1 MSSESNFTPTPLN
14 PEPQAS
20 HDAAPNVPPMKPL
33 TGEHEA
39 VQDATVLVD
48 LKAQQRALRQAAK
61 LRQQGHATQGVC
73 AQYHAVAAG
82 RDAIPVLSEQ
92 ARERIFATVAIKGP
106 GLTALKKAART
117 PTVQTITNADGSTV
131 SLKFKAMAQENNLA
145 AARYLELLKPSK
157 REMIA
162 NDLRDALFA
171 PLGLDKGFYS
181 GQREHLNQFNPKHLM
196 ALVQHRDEA
205 FVQDLIQENE
215 HAWDTPPAASLDFL
229 TCELPERPK
238 AEHAK
243 LAYNALQEIRPLF
256 SEGMRLVIDDL
267 SLTVT
272 QFNAKDSRPYLVGL
286 QHSLSQSAK
295 GFLDDVMDL
304 GQGLPEDFAPLAM
317 LDPEGFKAANCDI
330 HQYLK
335 ATLLTPKGKRPTK
348 ARKSTKKAATTATA
362 STVTRKSRTTNAQV
376 QPQQYDLL
384 QLAEFDSAP
393 GATPEAGVTTPASS
407 TGPQVAASPEA
418 SAPIAT
424 ATTPQNTAPAAF
436 SAEVAP
442 EAPASLAPQAQVA
455 PLAAPA
461 ALAPDSVQSEP
472 EAQSAAPTKGAST
485 ADWALDPAFAPI
497 EDNEEDEFE
506 DEFDDEPDD
515 DPDGEGGDDN
525 ADAAEAPTPQVLDK
539 CKKRHLE
546 RKLNKRYLKSV
557 RKQRKAQRRAR
568 K

>member
-48 LKAQQRALRQAAK
+48 LKAQQRAQRQAAK

-82 RDAIPVLSEQ
+82 RDAIPVLSES
-92 ARERIFATVAIKGP
+92 ARERIFATSVIKGP
-106 GLTALKKAART
+106 GLTALKKTART
-117 PTVQTITNADGSTV
+117 PTVQTITNDDGSTV
-131 SLKFKAMAQENNLA
+131 ILKFKPLAQETNLA
-145 AARYLELLKPSK
+145 AARYLEVLKLSK
-157 REMIA
+157 REVIA
-162 NDLRDALFA
+162 NELRDALFA
-171 PLGLDKGFYS
+171 PLGLDKGFYQS
-181 GQREHLNQFNPKHLM
+181 QREHLNQFNPKHLM

-205 FVQDLIQENE
+205 FVQDLLRENE
-215 HAWDTPPAASLDFL
+215 HAWDTPPAACLNFL

-256 SEGMRLVIDDL
+256 SEGIRLVIDDL
-267 SLTVT
+267 SLTIT
-272 QFNAKDSRPYLVGL
+272 NFNAKDSRPYLVGL

-335 ATLLTPKGKRPTK
+335 ATLLTPKGKHPTK

-362 STVTRKSRTTNAQV
+362 STVTRKSRTTKASV

-384 QLAEFDSAP
+384 QLAEFDPAP
-393 GATPEAGVTTPASS
+393 GATPETGVTASAAPGS
-407 TGPQVAASPEA
+407 EPQRASSPEA
-418 SAPIAT
+418 PAPVAADT
-424 ATTPQNTAPAAF
+424 APQNAAPAAS

-442 EAPASLAPQAQVA
+442 EASTSLDPQAQVA
-455 PLAAPA
+455 PLAEPA
-461 ALAPDSVQSEP
+461 AFAPDSVQSET
-472 EAQSAAPTKGAST
+472 ESQNAVAGT
-485 ADWALDPAFAPI
+485 ADWALDPAFAPF
-497 EDNEEDEFE
+497 EDDANDEPDDEED
-506 DEFDDEPDD
+506 DDDDEPDD
-515 DPDGEGGDDN
+515 
-525 ADAAEAPTPQVLDK
+525 AAATDAPAPAPQLLDK
-539 CKKRHLE
+539 CQKRHLE

>member
-20 HDAAPNVPPMKPL
+20 HDAAPNVPPMKPR

-39 VQDATVLVD
+39 AQDATVLVD
-48 LKAQQRALRQAAK
+48 LKAQQRAQRQAAK
-61 LRQQGHATQGVC
+61 LRQQGHATHGVC

-82 RDAIPVLSEQ
+82 RDAIPVLSES
-92 ARERIFATVAIKGP
+92 ARERIFATSVIKGP
-106 GLTALKKAART
+106 GLTALKKTART

-131 SLKFKAMAQENNLA
+131 VLKFKPLAQETNLA
-145 AARYLELLKPSK
+145 AARYLEVLKLSK
-157 REMIA
+157 REVIA
-162 NDLRDALFA
+162 NELRDALFA
-171 PLGLDKGFYS
+171 PLGLDKGFYQS
-181 GQREHLNQFNPKHLM
+181 QRDHLNQFNPKHLM

-205 FVQDLIQENE
+205 FVQDLLRENE
-215 HAWDTPPAASLDFL
+215 HAWDTPPAACLAFL

-256 SEGMRLVIDDL
+256 SEGLRLVIDDL

-272 QFNAKDSRPYLVGL
+272 QFNAKDSKPYLLML

-335 ATLLTPKGKRPTK
+335 TTLLTPKGKRPTK
-348 ARKSTKKAATTATA
+348 ARKSTKKVATTATA
-362 STVTRKSRTTNAQV
+362 STVTRKSRTTKASV

-384 QLAEFDSAP
+384 QLAEFDPAP
-393 GATPEAGVTTPASS
+393 DATPETGVT
-407 TGPQVAASPEA
+407 A
-418 SAPIAT
+418 SAAPGSE
-424 ATTPQNTAPAAF
+424 PQGAAAPAAPAPIVATPAPQNAAPAAS

-442 EAPASLAPQAQVA
+442 EAPASLDPQAQVA
-455 PLAAPA
+455 PQETALAEPA
-461 ALAPDSVQSEP
+461 ELAPDSVQSET
-472 EAQSAAPTKGAST
+472 ESQSAVAGT
-485 ADWALDPAFAPI
+485 ADWAFDPAFAP
-497 EDNEEDEFE
+497 FE
-506 DEFDDEPDD
+506 DDADDEPDD
-515 DPDGEGGDDN
+515 EDEEDD
-525 ADAAEAPTPQVLDK
+525 DAAADVPAPEPQPLDK
-539 CKKRHLE
+539 CQKRHLE

>member
-39 VQDATVLVD
+39 AQDATVLVA
-48 LKAQQRALRQAAK
+48 LKAQQRAQRQAAK
-61 LRQQGHATQGVC
+61 LRQQGHATHGVC

-82 RDAIPVLSEQ
+82 RDAIPVLSES
-92 ARERIFATVAIKGP
+92 ARERIFATSVIKGP
-106 GLTALKKAART
+106 GLTALKKTART
-117 PTVQTITNADGSTV
+117 PTVQTITNDDGSTV
-131 SLKFKAMAQENNLA
+131 ILKFKPLAQETNLA
-145 AARYLELLKPSK
+145 AARYLEVLKLSK
-157 REMIA
+157 REVIA
-162 NDLRDALFA
+162 NELRDALFA
-171 PLGLDKGFYS
+171 PLGLDKGFYQS
-181 GQREHLNQFNPKHLM
+181 QREHLNQFNPKHLM
-196 ALVQHRDEA
+196 ALMQHRDEA
-205 FVQDLIQENE
+205 FVQDLLRENE
-215 HAWDTPPAASLDFL
+215 HAWDTPPAACLAFL

-256 SEGMRLVIDDL
+256 SEGLRLVIDDL

-272 QFNAKDSRPYLVGL
+272 QFNAKDSKPYLLML

-317 LDPEGFKAANCDI
+317 LDPEGFKAANGDI

-335 ATLLTPKGKRPTK
+335 ATLLTPKGKHPTK

-362 STVTRKSRTTNAQV
+362 STVTRKSRTTKASV

-384 QLAEFDSAP
+384 QLAEFDPAP
-393 GATPEAGVTTPASS
+393 GATPETGVTASAAPGS
-407 TGPQVAASPEA
+407 EPQRASSPEA
-418 SAPIAT
+418 PAPVAADT
-424 ATTPQNTAPAAF
+424 APQNAAPAAS

-442 EAPASLAPQAQVA
+442 EASTSLDPQAQVA
-455 PLAAPA
+455 PLAEPA
-461 ALAPDSVQSEP
+461 AFAPDSVQSET
-472 EAQSAAPTKGAST
+472 ESQNAVAGT
-485 ADWALDPAFAPI
+485 ADWALDPAFAPF
-497 EDNEEDEFE
+497 EDDANDEPDDEED
-506 DEFDDEPDD
+506 DDDDEPDD
-515 DPDGEGGDDN
+515 
-525 ADAAEAPTPQVLDK
+525 AAATDAPAPAPQLLDK
-539 CKKRHLE
+539 CQKRHLE

>member
-39 VQDATVLVD
+39 AQDATVLVA
-48 LKAQQRALRQAAK
+48 LKAQQRAQRQAAK

-82 RDAIPVLSEQ
+82 RDAIPVLSES
-92 ARERIFATVAIKGP
+92 ARERIFATSVIKGP
-106 GLTALKKAART
+106 GLTALKKTART
-117 PTVQTITNADGSTV
+117 PTVQTITNDDGSTV
-131 SLKFKAMAQENNLA
+131 ILKFKPLAQETNLA
-145 AARYLELLKPSK
+145 AARYLEVLKLSK
-157 REMIA
+157 REVIA
-162 NDLRDALFA
+162 NELRDALFA
-171 PLGLDKGFYS
+171 PLGLDKGFYQS
-181 GQREHLNQFNPKHLM
+181 QREHLNQFNPKHLM

-205 FVQDLIQENE
+205 FVQDLLRENE
-215 HAWDTPPAASLDFL
+215 HAWDTPPAACLNFL

-256 SEGMRLVIDDL
+256 SEGIRLVIDDL
-267 SLTVT
+267 SLTIT
-272 QFNAKDSRPYLVGL
+272 NFNAKDSRPYLVGL

-335 ATLLTPKGKRPTK
+335 ATLLTPKGKHPTK

-362 STVTRKSRTTNAQV
+362 STVTRKSRTTKASV

-384 QLAEFDSAP
+384 QLAEFDPAP
-393 GATPEAGVTTPASS
+393 GATPETGVTASAAPGS
-407 TGPQVAASPEA
+407 EPQRASSPEA
-418 SAPIAT
+418 PAPVAADT
-424 ATTPQNTAPAAF
+424 APQNAAPAAS

-442 EAPASLAPQAQVA
+442 EASTSLDPQAQVA
-455 PLAAPA
+455 PLAEPA
-461 ALAPDSVQSEP
+461 AFAPDSVQSET
-472 EAQSAAPTKGAST
+472 ESQNAVAGT
-485 ADWALDPAFAPI
+485 ADWALDPAFAPF
-497 EDNEEDEFE
+497 EDDANDEPDDEED
-506 DEFDDEPDD
+506 DDDDEPDD
-515 DPDGEGGDDN
+515 
-525 ADAAEAPTPQVLDK
+525 AAATDAPAPAPQLLDK
-539 CKKRHLE
+539 CQKRHLE

>member
-1 MSSESNFTPTPLN
+1 MSSESNFTPTTLN

-20 HDAAPNVPPMKPL
+20 HDAAPNVPPMKSL

-39 VQDATVLVD
+39 AQDATVLVA
-48 LKAQQRALRQAAK
+48 LKAQQRAQRQAAK
-61 LRQQGHATQGVC
+61 LRQQGHATHGVC

-82 RDAIPVLSEQ
+82 RDAIPVLSES
-92 ARERIFATVAIKGP
+92 ARERIFATSVIKGP
-106 GLTALKKAART
+106 GLTALKKTART

-131 SLKFKAMAQENNLA
+131 VLKFKPLAQETNLA
-145 AARYLELLKPSK
+145 AARYLEVLKLSK
-157 REMIA
+157 REVIA
-162 NDLRDALFA
+162 NELRDALFA
-171 PLGLDKGFYS
+171 PLGLDKGFYQS
-181 GQREHLNQFNPKHLM
+181 QREHLNQFNPKHLM
-196 ALVQHRDEA
+196 ALMQHRDEA
-205 FVQDLIQENE
+205 FVQDLLRENE
-215 HAWDTPPAASLDFL
+215 HAWDTPPAACLAFL

-256 SEGMRLVIDDL
+256 SEGLRLVIDDL

-272 QFNAKDSRPYLVGL
+272 QFNAKDSRPYLLKL

-295 GFLDDVMDL
+295 GFLNDVMDL

-317 LDPEGFKAANCDI
+317 LDPEGFKAANGDI

-348 ARKSTKKAATTATA
+348 ARKSTKKTTA
-362 STVTRKSRTTNAQV
+362 STVTRKSRTTKAQV

-384 QLAEFDSAP
+384 QLAEFDPAP
-393 GATPEAGVTTPASS
+393 GATPETGV
-407 TGPQVAASPEA
+407 
-418 SAPIAT
+418 
-424 ATTPQNTAPAAF
+424 TAPAAPGSEPQGAAAPAAPAPIVATPAPQNAAPAAS

-442 EAPASLAPQAQVA
+442 EDPASLDPQAQVA
-455 PLAAPA
+455 PQETALAEPA
-461 ALAPDSVQSEP
+461 ELAPDSVQSET
-472 EAQSAAPTKGAST
+472 ESQSAVAGT
-485 ADWALDPAFAPI
+485 ADWALDPAFAP
-497 EDNEEDEFE
+497 FE
-506 DEFDDEPDD
+506 DDADDEPDD
-515 DPDGEGGDDN
+515 EDEEEDD
-525 ADAAEAPTPQVLDK
+525 DAAADVPAPEPQPLDK
-539 CKKRHLE
+539 CQKRHLE

>member
-48 LKAQQRALRQAAK
+48 LKAQQRAQRQAAK

-82 RDAIPVLSEQ
+82 RDAIPVLSES
-92 ARERIFATVAIKGP
+92 ARERIFATSVIKGP
-106 GLTALKKAART
+106 GLTALKKTART
-117 PTVQTITNADGSTV
+117 PTVQTITNDDGSTV
-131 SLKFKAMAQENNLA
+131 ILKFKPLAQETNLA
-145 AARYLELLKPSK
+145 AARYLEVLKLSK
-157 REMIA
+157 REVIA
-162 NDLRDALFA
+162 NELRDALFA
-171 PLGLDKGFYS
+171 PLGLDKGFYQS
-181 GQREHLNQFNPKHLM
+181 QREHLNQFNPKHLM

-205 FVQDLIQENE
+205 FVQDLLRENE
-215 HAWDTPPAASLDFL
+215 HAWDTPPAACLNFL

-256 SEGMRLVIDDL
+256 SEVIRLVIDDL
-267 SLTVT
+267 SLTIT
-272 QFNAKDSRPYLVGL
+272 NFNAKDSKPYLLKL

-335 ATLLTPKGKRPTK
+335 ATLLTPKGKHPTK

-362 STVTRKSRTTNAQV
+362 STVTRKSRTTKASV

-384 QLAEFDSAP
+384 QLAEFDPAP
-393 GATPEAGVTTPASS
+393 GATPETGVTASAAPGS
-407 TGPQVAASPEA
+407 EPQRASSPEA
-418 SAPIAT
+418 PAPVAADT
-424 ATTPQNTAPAAF
+424 APQNAAPAAS

-442 EAPASLAPQAQVA
+442 EASTSLDPQAQVA
-455 PLAAPA
+455 PLAEPA
-461 ALAPDSVQSEP
+461 AFAPDSVQSET
-472 EAQSAAPTKGAST
+472 ESQNAVAGT
-485 ADWALDPAFAPI
+485 ADWALDPAFAPF
-497 EDNEEDEFE
+497 EDDANDEPDDEED
-506 DEFDDEPDD
+506 DDDDEPDD
-515 DPDGEGGDDN
+515 
-525 ADAAEAPTPQVLDK
+525 AAATDAPAPAPQLLDK
-539 CKKRHLE
+539 CQKRHLE

>member
-48 LKAQQRALRQAAK
+48 LKAQQRAQRQAAK

-82 RDAIPVLSEQ
+82 RDAIPVLSES
-92 ARERIFATVAIKGP
+92 ARERIFATSVIKGP
-106 GLTALKKAART
+106 GLTALKKTART
-117 PTVQTITNADGSTV
+117 PTVQTITNDDGSTV
-131 SLKFKAMAQENNLA
+131 ILKFKPLAQETNLA
-145 AARYLELLKPSK
+145 AARYLEVLKLSK
-157 REMIA
+157 REVIA
-162 NDLRDALFA
+162 NELRDALFA
-171 PLGLDKGFYS
+171 PLGLDKGFYQS
-181 GQREHLNQFNPKHLM
+181 QREHLNQFNPKHLM

-205 FVQDLIQENE
+205 FVQDLLQENE
-215 HAWDTPPAASLDFL
+215 HAWDTPPAACLNFL

-256 SEGMRLVIDDL
+256 SEGIRLVIDDL
-267 SLTVT
+267 SLTIT
-272 QFNAKDSRPYLVGL
+272 NFNAKDSKPYLLKL

-317 LDPEGFKAANCDI
+317 LDPEGFKAANGDI

-348 ARKSTKKAATTATA
+348 ARKSTKKTTA
-362 STVTRKSRTTNAQV
+362 STVTRKSRTTKAQV

-384 QLAEFDSAP
+384 QLAEFDPAP
-393 GATPEAGVTTPASS
+393 GATPETGVT
-407 TGPQVAASPEA
+407 A
-418 SAPIAT
+418 SAAPGSE
-424 ATTPQNTAPAAF
+424 PQGAAAPAAPAPVAADTAPQNAAPAAS

-442 EAPASLAPQAQVA
+442 EASTSLDPQAQVA
-455 PLAAPA
+455 PQETPLAEPA
-461 ALAPDSVQSEP
+461 ALAPDSVQFETES
-472 EAQSAAPTKGAST
+472 QSAVAGT
-485 ADWALDPAFAPI
+485 ADWALDPAFAP
-497 EDNEEDEFE
+497 FE
-506 DEFDDEPDD
+506 DDADDEPDD
-515 DPDGEGGDDN
+515 EDKEDDD
-525 ADAAEAPTPQVLDK
+525 DAAAADVPAPAPLSLDK
-539 CKKRHLE
+539 CQKRHLE

>member
-1 MSSESNFTPTPLN
+1 MSSESNFTPTLLN

-82 RDAIPVLSEQ
+82 RDAIPVLSES
-92 ARERIFATVAIKGP
+92 ARERIFATSVIKGP
-106 GLTALKKAART
+106 GLTALKKTART
-117 PTVQTITNADGSTV
+117 PTVQTITNDDGSTV
-131 SLKFKAMAQENNLA
+131 ILKFKPLAQETNLA
-145 AARYLELLKPSK
+145 AARYLEVLKLSK
-157 REMIA
+157 REVIA
-162 NDLRDALFA
+162 NELRDALFA
-171 PLGLDKGFYS
+171 PLGLDKGFYQS
-181 GQREHLNQFNPKHLM
+181 QREHLNQFNPKHLM

-205 FVQDLIQENE
+205 FVQDLLRENE
-215 HAWDTPPAASLDFL
+215 HAWDTPPAACLDFL

-256 SEGMRLVIDDL
+256 SEGIRLVIDDL
-267 SLTVT
+267 SLTIT
-272 QFNAKDSRPYLVGL
+272 NFNAKDSKPYLLKL

-317 LDPEGFKAANCDI
+317 LDPEGFKAANGDI

-362 STVTRKSRTTNAQV
+362 STVTRKSRTTKAQV

-384 QLAEFDSAP
+384 QLAEFDPAP
-393 GATPEAGVTTPASS
+393 GATSEAGVTASAAPGS
-407 TGPQVAASPEA
+407 EPQVAAAPEA
-418 SAPIAT
+418 PAPVAAAT
-424 ATTPQNTAPAAF
+424 APQNAASAAS

-455 PLAAPA
+455 PQETSLAEPA
-461 ALAPDSVQSEP
+461 ALAPDSVQSET
-472 EAQSAAPTKGAST
+472 ESQRAVADT

-497 EDNEEDEFE
+497 EDDA
-506 DEFDDEPDD
+506 DDEPDD
-515 DPDGEGGDDN
+515 EDEEDD
-525 ADAAEAPTPQVLDK
+525 DAATDVPAPAPQSLDK
-539 CKKRHLE
+539 CQKRHLE

>member
-1 MSSESNFTPTPLN
+1 MSSESNLTPTPLS

-39 VQDATVLVD
+39 AQDATVLVA
-48 LKAQQRALRQAAK
+48 LKAQQRAQRQAAK
-61 LRQQGHATQGVC
+61 LRQQGHATHGVC

-82 RDAIPVLSEQ
+82 RDAIPVLSET
-92 ARERIFATVAIKGP
+92 ARERIFATSVIKGP
-106 GLTALKKAART
+106 GLTALKKTART
-117 PTVQTITNADGSTV
+117 PTVQTITNDDGSTIV
-131 SLKFKAMAQENNLA
+131 LKFKPLAQETNLA
-145 AARYLELLKPSK
+145 AARYLEILKLSK
-157 REMIA
+157 REVIA
-162 NDLRDALFA
+162 NELRDALFA
-171 PLGLDKGFYS
+171 PLGLDKGFYQR
-181 GQREHLNQFNPKHLM
+181 QREHLNQFNPKHLM

-205 FVQDLIQENE
+205 FVQDLLRENE
-215 HAWDTPPAASLDFL
+215 HAWDTPPAACLDFL

-256 SEGMRLVIDDL
+256 SEGIRLVIDDL
-267 SLTVT
+267 SLTIT
-272 QFNAKDSRPYLVGL
+272 NFNAKDSKPYLLKL

-317 LDPEGFKAANCDI
+317 LDPEGFKAANGDI

-362 STVTRKSRTTNAQV
+362 STVTRKSRTTKAQV

-384 QLAEFDSAP
+384 QLAEFDPAP
-393 GATPEAGVTTPASS
+393 GATPEAGVTTPAVPGSE
-407 TGPQVAASPEA
+407 PQVAAAPEA
-418 SAPIAT
+418 PAPVAAAT
-424 ATTPQNTAPAAF
+424 APQNAASAAS

-455 PLAAPA
+455 PQETSLAEPA
-461 ALAPDSVQSEP
+461 ALAPDSVQSET
-472 EAQSAAPTKGAST
+472 ESQRAVADT

-497 EDNEEDEFE
+497 EDDA
-506 DEFDDEPDD
+506 DDEPDD
-515 DPDGEGGDDN
+515 EDEEEDDDEPNGE
-525 ADAAEAPTPQVLDK
+525 DAADVPAPAPQSLDK
-539 CKKRHLE
+539 CQKRHLE

>member
-1 MSSESNFTPTPLN
+1 MLSES
-14 PEPQAS
+14 
-20 HDAAPNVPPMKPL
+20 
-33 TGEHEA
+33 
-39 VQDATVLVD
+39 
-48 LKAQQRALRQAAK
+48 
-61 LRQQGHATQGVC
+61 
-73 AQYHAVAAG
+73 
-82 RDAIPVLSEQ
+82 
-92 ARERIFATVAIKGP
+92 ARERIFATSVIKGP
-106 GLTALKKAART
+106 GLTALKKTART

-131 SLKFKAMAQENNLA
+131 VLKFKPLAQETNLA
-145 AARYLELLKPSK
+145 AARYLEVLKLSK
-157 REMIA
+157 REVIA
-162 NDLRDALFA
+162 NELRDALFA
-171 PLGLDKGFYS
+171 PLGLDKGFYQS
-181 GQREHLNQFNPKHLM
+181 QREHLNQFNPKHLM

-205 FVQDLIQENE
+205 FVQDLLRENE
-215 HAWDTPPAASLDFL
+215 HAWDTPPAACLNFL

-256 SEGMRLVIDDL
+256 SEGIRLVIDDL
-267 SLTVT
+267 SLTIT
-272 QFNAKDSRPYLVGL
+272 NFNAKDSRPYLVRL

-362 STVTRKSRTTNAQV
+362 STVTRKSRTTKAQV

-393 GATPEAGVTTPASS
+393 GATPEAGVTASAAPGS
-407 TGPQVAASPEA
+407 EPQVASSPEA
-418 SAPIAT
+418 PAPVAADT
-424 ATTPQNTAPAAF
+424 APQNAAS

-442 EAPASLAPQAQVA
+442 EASTSLDPQAQVA
-455 PLAAPA
+455 PLAEPA
-461 ALAPDSVQSEP
+461 AFAPDSVQSET
-472 EAQSAAPTKGAST
+472 ESQNAVAGT
-485 ADWALDPAFAPI
+485 ADWALDPAFAP
-497 EDNEEDEFE
+497 FE
-506 DEFDDEPDD
+506 DDADDEPDD
-515 DPDGEGGDDN
+515 EEDDDDDDEEDDDDDDEEDDDDDEPD
-525 ADAAEAPTPQVLDK
+525 DAAATDVPAPAPQLLDK
-539 CKKRHLE
+539 CQKRHLE

>member
-20 HDAAPNVPPMKPL
+20 HDAAPNVPPMKPR

-39 VQDATVLVD
+39 AQDATVLVA
-48 LKAQQRALRQAAK
+48 LKAQQRAQRQAAK
-61 LRQQGHATQGVC
+61 LRQQGHATHGVC

-82 RDAIPVLSEQ
+82 RDAIPVLSES
-92 ARERIFATVAIKGP
+92 ARERIFATSVIKGP
-106 GLTALKKAART
+106 GLTALKKTART
-117 PTVQTITNADGSTV
+117 PTVQTITNDDGSTV
-131 SLKFKAMAQENNLA
+131 ILKFKPLAQETNLA
-145 AARYLELLKPSK
+145 AARYLEVLKLSK
-157 REMIA
+157 REVIA
-162 NDLRDALFA
+162 NELRDALFA
-171 PLGLDKGFYS
+171 PLGLDKGFYQS
-181 GQREHLNQFNPKHLM
+181 QREHLNQFNPKHLM
-196 ALVQHRDEA
+196 ALMQHRDEA
-205 FVQDLIQENE
+205 FVQDLLRENE
-215 HAWDTPPAASLDFL
+215 HAWDTPPAACLAFL

-256 SEGMRLVIDDL
+256 SEGIRLVIDDL
-267 SLTVT
+267 SLTIT
-272 QFNAKDSRPYLVGL
+272 NFNAKDSKPYLLML

-317 LDPEGFKAANCDI
+317 LDPEGFKAAQGDI

-348 ARKSTKKAATTATA
+348 ARKSTKKVATTATA
-362 STVTRKSRTTNAQV
+362 STVTRKSRSTKASV

-384 QLAEFDSAP
+384 QLAEFDPAP
-393 GATPEAGVTTPASS
+393 GATPETGVT
-407 TGPQVAASPEA
+407 A
-418 SAPIAT
+418 SAAPGSE
-424 ATTPQNTAPAAF
+424 PQGAAAPAAPAPIVATPAPQNAAPAAS

-442 EAPASLAPQAQVA
+442 EAPASLDPQAQVA
-455 PLAAPA
+455 PQETALAEPA
-461 ALAPDSVQSEP
+461 ELAPDSVQSET
-472 EAQSAAPTKGAST
+472 ESQSAVVGT
-485 ADWALDPAFAPI
+485 ADWALDPAFAP
-497 EDNEEDEFE
+497 FE
-506 DEFDDEPDD
+506 DDADDEPDD
-515 DPDGEGGDDN
+515 EDEEEDD
-525 ADAAEAPTPQVLDK
+525 DAAAADVPAPEPQPLDK
-539 CKKRHLE
+539 CQKRHLE

>member
-20 HDAAPNVPPMKPL
+20 HDTAPNVPPMEPL

-39 VQDATVLVD
+39 AQDATVLVD

-73 AQYHAVAAG
+73 AQYYAVAAG
-82 RDAIPVLSEQ
+82 RDAIPVLSES
-92 ARERIFATVAIKGP
+92 ARERIFATSVIKGP
-106 GLTALKKAART
+106 GLTALKKTART

-131 SLKFKAMAQENNLA
+131 VLKFKPLAQETNLA
-145 AARYLELLKPSK
+145 AARYLEVLKLSK
-157 REMIA
+157 REVIA
-162 NDLRDALFA
+162 NELRDALFA
-171 PLGLDKGFYS
+171 PLGLDKGFYQS
-181 GQREHLNQFNPKHLM
+181 QREHLNQFNPKHLM

-205 FVQDLIQENE
+205 FVQDLLRENE
-215 HAWDTPPAASLDFL
+215 HAWDTPPAACLDFL

-256 SEGMRLVIDDL
+256 SEGIRLVIDDL
-267 SLTVT
+267 SLTIT
-272 QFNAKDSRPYLVGL
+272 NFNAKDSKPYLLKL

-317 LDPEGFKAANCDI
+317 LDPEGFKAANGDI

-362 STVTRKSRTTNAQV
+362 STVTRKSRTTKAQV

-384 QLAEFDSAP
+384 QLAEFDPAP
-393 GATPEAGVTTPASS
+393 GATSEAGVTASAAPGS
-407 TGPQVAASPEA
+407 EPQVAAAPEA
-418 SAPIAT
+418 PAPVAAAT
-424 ATTPQNTAPAAF
+424 APQNAASAAS

-455 PLAAPA
+455 PQETSLAEPA
-461 ALAPDSVQSEP
+461 ALAPDSVQSET
-472 EAQSAAPTKGAST
+472 ESQRAVADT

-497 EDNEEDEFE
+497 EDDAY
-506 DEFDDEPDD
+506 DEPDD
-515 DPDGEGGDDN
+515 EDEEDD
-525 ADAAEAPTPQVLDK
+525 DAATDVPAPAPQSLDK
-539 CKKRHLE
+539 CQKRHLE

>member
-39 VQDATVLVD
+39 AQDATVLVA
-48 LKAQQRALRQAAK
+48 LKAQQRAQRQAAK

-82 RDAIPVLSEQ
+82 RDAIPVLSES
-92 ARERIFATVAIKGP
+92 ARERIFATSVIKGP
-106 GLTALKKAART
+106 GLTALKKTART
-117 PTVQTITNADGSTV
+117 PTVQTITNDDGSTV
-131 SLKFKAMAQENNLA
+131 ILKFKPLAQETNLA
-145 AARYLELLKPSK
+145 AARYLEVLKLSK
-157 REMIA
+157 REVIA
-162 NDLRDALFA
+162 NELRDALFV
-171 PLGLDKGFYS
+171 PLGLDKGFYQS
-181 GQREHLNQFNPKHLM
+181 QREHLNQFNPKHLM

-205 FVQDLIQENE
+205 FVQDLLQENE
-215 HAWDTPPAASLDFL
+215 HAWDTPPAACLNFL

-256 SEGMRLVIDDL
+256 SEGIRLVIDDL
-267 SLTVT
+267 SLTIT
-272 QFNAKDSRPYLVGL
+272 NFNAKDSKPYLLKL

-317 LDPEGFKAANCDI
+317 LDPEGFKAANGDI

-348 ARKSTKKAATTATA
+348 ARKSTKKTTA
-362 STVTRKSRTTNAQV
+362 STVTRKSRTTKASV

-384 QLAEFDSAP
+384 QLTEFDPAP
-393 GATPEAGVTTPASS
+393 GATPETGVT
-407 TGPQVAASPEA
+407 A
-418 SAPIAT
+418 SAAPGSE
-424 ATTPQNTAPAAF
+424 PQGAAAPAAPAPIVATPAPQNAAPAAS

-442 EAPASLAPQAQVA
+442 EAPASLDPQAQVA
-455 PLAAPA
+455 PQETALAEPA
-461 ALAPDSVQSEP
+461 ALAPDSVQSET
-472 EAQSAAPTKGAST
+472 ESQRAVADT

-497 EDNEEDEFE
+497 EDDA
-506 DEFDDEPDD
+506 DDEPDD
-515 DPDGEGGDDN
+515 EDEEEDDDEPNGE
-525 ADAAEAPTPQVLDK
+525 DAADVPAPAPQSLDK
-539 CKKRHLE
+539 CQKRHLE

>member
-20 HDAAPNVPPMKPL
+20 HDAAPNVPPMKPR

-39 VQDATVLVD
+39 APDATTLVD
-48 LKAQQRALRQAAK
+48 LKAQQRAQRQAAK
-61 LRQQGHATQGVC
+61 LRQQGHATHGVC

-82 RDAIPVLSEQ
+82 RDAIPVLSES
-92 ARERIFATVAIKGP
+92 ARERIFATSVIKGP
-106 GLTALKKAART
+106 GLTALKKTART

-131 SLKFKAMAQENNLA
+131 VLKFKPLAQETNLA
-145 AARYLELLKPSK
+145 AARYLEVLKLSK
-157 REMIA
+157 REVIA
-162 NDLRDALFA
+162 NELRDALFA
-171 PLGLDKGFYS
+171 PLGLDKGFYQS
-181 GQREHLNQFNPKHLM
+181 QRDHLNQFNPKHLM

-205 FVQDLIQENE
+205 FVQDLLRENE
-215 HAWDTPPAASLDFL
+215 HAWDTPPAACLDFL

-256 SEGMRLVIDDL
+256 SEVIRLVIDDL
-267 SLTVT
+267 SLTIT
-272 QFNAKDSRPYLVGL
+272 NFNAKDSKPYLLKL

-317 LDPEGFKAANCDI
+317 LDPEGFKAAQGDI

-348 ARKSTKKAATTATA
+348 ARKSTKKTTA
-362 STVTRKSRTTNAQV
+362 STVTRKSRTTKASV

-384 QLAEFDSAP
+384 QLAEFDPAP
-393 GATPEAGVTTPASS
+393 GATPETGVT
-407 TGPQVAASPEA
+407 A
-418 SAPIAT
+418 SAAPGSE
-424 ATTPQNTAPAAF
+424 PQGAAAPAAPAPIVATPAPQNAAPAAS

-442 EAPASLAPQAQVA
+442 EAPASLDPQAQVA
-455 PLAAPA
+455 PQETALAEPA
-461 ALAPDSVQSEP
+461 ELAPDSVQSET
-472 EAQSAAPTKGAST
+472 ESQSAVAGT
-485 ADWALDPAFAPI
+485 ADWALDPAFAP
-497 EDNEEDEFE
+497 FE
-506 DEFDDEPDD
+506 DDADDEPDD
-515 DPDGEGGDDN
+515 EDEEDD
-525 ADAAEAPTPQVLDK
+525 DAAADVPAPEPQPLDK
-539 CKKRHLE
+539 CQKRHLE

>member
-48 LKAQQRALRQAAK
+48 LKAQQRAQRQAAK

-82 RDAIPVLSEQ
+82 RDAIPVLSES
-92 ARERIFATVAIKGP
+92 ARERIFATSVIKGP
-106 GLTALKKAART
+106 GLTALKKTART
-117 PTVQTITNADGSTV
+117 PTVQTITNDDGSTV
-131 SLKFKAMAQENNLA
+131 ILKFKPLAQETNLA
-145 AARYLELLKPSK
+145 AARYLEVLKLSK
-157 REMIA
+157 REVIA
-162 NDLRDALFA
+162 NELRDALFA
-171 PLGLDKGFYS
+171 PLGLDKGFYQS
-181 GQREHLNQFNPKHLM
+181 QREHLNQFNPKHLM

-205 FVQDLIQENE
+205 FVQDLLRENE
-215 HAWDTPPAASLDFL
+215 HAWDTPPAACLDFL

-256 SEGMRLVIDDL
+256 SEGLRLVIDDL

-272 QFNAKDSRPYLVGL
+272 QFNAKDSKPYLLKL

-295 GFLDDVMDL
+295 GFLNDVMDL

-348 ARKSTKKAATTATA
+348 ARKSTKKVATTATA
-362 STVTRKSRTTNAQV
+362 STVTRKSRTTKASV

-384 QLAEFDSAP
+384 QLAEFDPAP
-393 GATPEAGVTTPASS
+393 GATPETGVT
-407 TGPQVAASPEA
+407 A
-418 SAPIAT
+418 SAAPGSE
-424 ATTPQNTAPAAF
+424 PQGAAAPAAPAPIVATPAPQNAAPAAS

-455 PLAAPA
+455 PQET
-461 ALAPDSVQSEP
+461 ALAEPAELASDSVQSET
-472 EAQSAAPTKGAST
+472 ESQSAVAGT
-485 ADWALDPAFAPI
+485 ADWALDPAFAP
-497 EDNEEDEFE
+497 FE
-506 DEFDDEPDD
+506 DDADDEPDD
-515 DPDGEGGDDN
+515 EDKEDDD
-525 ADAAEAPTPQVLDK
+525 DAAAADVPAPAPLSLDK
-539 CKKRHLE
+539 CQKRHLE

-557 RKQRKAQRRAR
+557 RKQRKAQHRAR

>member
-39 VQDATVLVD
+39 AQDATVLVA
-48 LKAQQRALRQAAK
+48 LKAQQRAQRQAAK
-61 LRQQGHATQGVC
+61 LRQQGHATHGVC

-82 RDAIPVLSEQ
+82 RDAIPVLSES
-92 ARERIFATVAIKGP
+92 ARERIFATSVIKGP
-106 GLTALKKAART
+106 GLTALKKTART
-117 PTVQTITNADGSTV
+117 PTVQTITNDDGSTIV
-131 SLKFKAMAQENNLA
+131 LKFKPLAQETNLA
-145 AARYLELLKPSK
+145 AARYLEILKLSK
-157 REMIA
+157 REVIA
-162 NDLRDALFA
+162 NELRDALFA
-171 PLGLDKGFYS
+171 PLGLDKGFYQS
-181 GQREHLNQFNPKHLM
+181 QREHLNQFNPKHLM

-205 FVQDLIQENE
+205 FVQDLLRENE
-215 HAWDTPPAASLDFL
+215 HAWDTPPAACLDFL

-256 SEGMRLVIDDL
+256 SEGIRLVIDDL
-267 SLTVT
+267 SLTIT
-272 QFNAKDSRPYLVGL
+272 NFNAKDSKPYLLKL

-317 LDPEGFKAANCDI
+317 LDPEGFKAANGDI

-362 STVTRKSRTTNAQV
+362 STVTRKSRTTKAQV

-384 QLAEFDSAP
+384 QLAEFDPAP
-393 GATPEAGVTTPASS
+393 GATSEAGVTASAAPGS
-407 TGPQVAASPEA
+407 EPQVAAAPEA
-418 SAPIAT
+418 PAPVAAAT
-424 ATTPQNTAPAAF
+424 APQNAASAAS

-442 EAPASLAPQAQVA
+442 EAPASLDPQAQVA
-455 PLAAPA
+455 PQETSLAEPA
-461 ALAPDSVQSEP
+461 ALAPDLVQSET
-472 EAQSAAPTKGAST
+472 ESQRAVADT

-497 EDNEEDEFE
+497 EDDA
-506 DEFDDEPDD
+506 DDEPDD
-515 DPDGEGGDDN
+515 EDEEDDD
-525 ADAAEAPTPQVLDK
+525 DAAADDVPAPAPQSLDK
-539 CKKRHLE
+539 CQKRHLE